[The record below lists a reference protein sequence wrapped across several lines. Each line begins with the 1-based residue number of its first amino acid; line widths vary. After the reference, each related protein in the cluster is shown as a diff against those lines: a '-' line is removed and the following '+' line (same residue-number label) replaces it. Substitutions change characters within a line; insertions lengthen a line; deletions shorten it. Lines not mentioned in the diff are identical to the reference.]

1 MPPCIALPLTVDYF
15 QCFFQGLASNHLV
28 HIHGM
33 VIFFDCVRLN
43 PKLVSVIIAVLRI
56 TRDAE

>member
-1 MPPCIALPLTVDYF
+1 
-15 QCFFQGLASNHLV
+15 
-28 HIHGM
+28 M

-56 TRDAE
+56 TRHTI